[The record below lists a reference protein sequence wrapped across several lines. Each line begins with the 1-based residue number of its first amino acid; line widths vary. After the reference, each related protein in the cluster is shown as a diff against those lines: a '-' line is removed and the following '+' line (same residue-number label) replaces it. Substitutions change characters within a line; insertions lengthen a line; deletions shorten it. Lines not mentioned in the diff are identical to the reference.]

1 MHWPLCKD
9 TKVGRMTPVM
19 KPEGGTLMK
28 PAVFTLF
35 VAALAPVSAS
45 ADVLTV
51 HSVAAGV
58 WAIEGPAA
66 QRDPENLGNN
76 ATFGLVETDAGAI
89 LIDPGGT
96 WNGAATLDTMVRGLT
111 DQPVTHVINTGGQDH
126 RWLGNSYWQAIGA
139 TVIASDAAV
148 EDQRTRGSLQMTML
162 SQLVGDGFSGTEPA
176 YADVTFSEAYQL
188 DLGSR
193 HIEIHHPAPA
203 HTPGDSFVWLPEDRI
218 VFTGDIV
225 YVGRILGVMEFS
237 DSASWLEAFAA
248 IEALD
253 PVYLIPGHGPPTTL
267 REAQADTRDYLANL
281 RSRMRE
287 YIDGGGD
294 IIGSVDVDQSEFGYL
309 DQFEALA
316 GRNAQT
322 VFEQMEWE

>member
-9 TKVGRMTPVM
+9 AKVGRMTPVM

-28 PAVFTLF
+28 PAVFALF

-58 WAIEGPAA
+58 WAVEGPAA

-96 WNGAATLDTMVRGLT
+96 WNGAEALHALVRSLT

-126 RWLGNSYWQAIGA
+126 RWLGNSYWQALGA

-176 YADVTFSEAYQL
+176 YEVPRVS
-188 DLGSR
+188 
-193 HIEIHHPAPA
+193 
-203 HTPGDSFVWLPEDRI
+203 
-218 VFTGDIV
+218 
-225 YVGRILGVMEFS
+225 
-237 DSASWLEAFAA
+237 
-248 IEALD
+248 
-253 PVYLIPGHGPPTTL
+253 
-267 REAQADTRDYLANL
+267 
-281 RSRMRE
+281 
-287 YIDGGGD
+287 
-294 IIGSVDVDQSEFGYL
+294 
-309 DQFEALA
+309 
-316 GRNAQT
+316 
-322 VFEQMEWE
+322 

>member
-1 MHWPLCKD
+1 
-9 TKVGRMTPVM
+9 M

-203 HTPGDSFVWLPEDRI
+203 IPLVIASCGFRRTASSSPATSYTSVASL
-218 VFTGDIV
+218 
-225 YVGRILGVMEFS
+225 
-237 DSASWLEAFAA
+237 ASWSSPIARPGWRHSPQLKR
-248 IEALD
+248 
-253 PVYLIPGHGPPTTL
+253 LIPFT
-267 REAQADTRDYLANL
+267 
-281 RSRMRE
+281 
-287 YIDGGGD
+287 
-294 IIGSVDVDQSEFGYL
+294 
-309 DQFEALA
+309 
-316 GRNAQT
+316 
-322 VFEQMEWE
+322 

>member
-1 MHWPLCKD
+1 
-9 TKVGRMTPVM
+9 MTPVM

-28 PAVFTLF
+28 PAVFALF

-96 WNGAATLDTMVRGLT
+96 WNGAATLDTVVRGLT

-267 REAQADTRDYLANL
+267 QKRKPTRAITLP
-281 RSRMRE
+281 
-287 YIDGGGD
+287 IC
-294 IIGSVDVDQSEFGYL
+294 
-309 DQFEALA
+309 ALA
-316 GRNAQT
+316 CVST
-322 VFEQMEWE
+322 

>member
-1 MHWPLCKD
+1 
-9 TKVGRMTPVM
+9 M
-19 KPEGGTLMK
+19 KQTVI
-28 PAVFTLF
+28 ALF
-35 VAALAPVSAS
+35 VAALAPFSAS

-51 HSVAAGV
+51 HNVAAGV
-58 WAIEGPAA
+58 WAIVGPAT

-96 WNGAATLDTMVRGLT
+96 WNGAAALHALVRSLT
-111 DQPVTHVINTGGQDH
+111 DQPVLHVINTGGQDH
-126 RWLGNSYWQAIGA
+126 RWMGNSYWQAIGA

-162 SQLVGDGFSGTEPA
+162 SQLVGEGFSGTEPA
-176 YADVTFSEAYQL
+176 YADVTFSEAYQM
-188 DLGSR
+188 DLGAR

-237 DSASWLEAFAA
+237 DSAPGWRHSLQ
-248 IEALD
+248 LKR
-253 PVYLIPGHGPPTTL
+253 LIPFT
-267 REAQADTRDYLANL
+267 
-281 RSRMRE
+281 
-287 YIDGGGD
+287 
-294 IIGSVDVDQSEFGYL
+294 
-309 DQFEALA
+309 
-316 GRNAQT
+316 
-322 VFEQMEWE
+322 